1 MGFKKERSMD
11 GQIYNRAVGRV
22 AELQAELQRLE
33 VFIATYRELAVDTG
47 GQGMSLQAPA
57 RSIVESEEQDDSADE
72 ADRPKA
78 TPQAELERVVEQVL
92 VANGAPLQRLDLMQ
106 RVKALGVIIGG
117 RNEITNFGSK
127 LSRAR
132 RLVNLPKLGY
142 WPKELPNPSCSYEP
156 IGKSLPAVA

>member
-1 MGFKKERSMD
+1 MD
-11 GQIYNRAVGRV
+11 GQVYNRAVGRV
-22 AELQAELQRLE
+22 AKLQDELQRLE
-33 VFIATYRELAVDTG
+33 VFIATYEELAFDSDGLSLSLPVD
-47 GQGMSLQAPA
+47 APCV
-57 RSIVESEEQDDSADE
+57 IETEESEDRIDE

-127 LSRAR
+127 LSRAG

-142 WPKELPNPSCSYEP
+142 WPKAMPFESGGYYAGHPGL
-156 IGKSLPAVA
+156 AVAA